1 MSETKTSPDS
11 SILDDEALEEAYTQ
25 ALTHE
30 KAGQFELAAVC
41 YRRTLALDAQDHAGA
56 AVRLAAIGHGE
67 TPKSAP
73 QAYVTTLFDQH
84 ADVFDMILVDQLHY
98 DVPQQ
103 LRQLLDK
110 ATDEGHCFDHL
121 LDLGCGTGLAAE
133 ALADKA
139 RQKTGVDLAENM
151 VAIAYDKGLYDA
163 LFVGDVVQFLA
174 EEDADMRWDLITAT
188 DVLPYMGE
196 LEQFFTLVA
205 RHLKSGGVFGFSS
218 ENGEHFQQK
227 WTPALREKTCKNK
240 KIEMSDE
247 TSQTKNALDA
257 GLFSSSPYKVGPH
270 QRFAH
275 QTSYIESCL
284 HQAGLHIMA
293 AQDIT
298 VRQEQGQDVAGG
310 LFLATFS

>member
-1 MSETKTSPDS
+1 MYKAKTSPDS
-11 SILDDEALEEAYTQ
+11 NILDDEALEEAYAQ
-25 ALTHE
+25 ALAHE
-30 KAGQFELAAVC
+30 KVGQFELAAVC
-41 YRRTLALDAQDHAGA
+41 YLRALTLDAQDHAGA

-73 QAYVTTLFDQH
+73 QAYITTLFDQH

-103 LRQLLDK
+103 MRQLLDK
-110 ATDEGHCFDHL
+110 TTDNYCFDHL

-133 ALADKA
+133 ALADKV

-151 VAIAYDKGLYDA
+151 VAIAYDKGLYDT

-174 EEDADMRWDLITAT
+174 EEGADTRWDLITAT

-196 LEQFFTLVA
+196 LEQFFSLVA
-205 RHLKSGGVFGFSS
+205 RHLAPGGVFGFSS
-218 ENGEHFQQK
+218 E
-227 WTPALREKTCKNK
+227 TL
-240 KIEMSDE
+240 DE
-247 TSQTKNALDA
+247 AQCDPT
-257 GLFSSSPYKVGPH
+257 PYKVGPH
-270 QRFAH
+270 QRFSH
-275 QTSYIESCL
+275 QISYIEACL

-298 VRQEQGQDVAGG
+298 VRQEQGKDVAGG
-310 LFLATFS
+310 LFLATFR